1 MKINEFYK
9 MIQKKPIILDG
20 ATGSNLQKAGMK
32 PGVCPEEWILE
43 NEDKLI
49 ALQKA
54 FVEAGT
60 NILYAPTFSGNRIKL
75 EEYGLSERAE
85 EINKRLVALSKKA
98 AGNKALVAGDM
109 TMTGIALEPVG
120 PMKLETLIDIYKE
133 QARYL
138 VEAGVDLFVVETM
151 MSLAETRAAVIAIK
165 EVCDLPGNCIS
176 YISGGRKNIIWY
188 RSGNSSCCF
197 TEYWCRCYWSELFYR
212 SKRND
217 SGYP

>member
-1 MKINEFYK
+1 MCDRKN
-9 MIQKKPIILDG
+9 G
-20 ATGSNLQKAGMK
+20 
-32 PGVCPEEWILE
+32 LE

-138 VEAGVDLFVVETM
+138 VELG
-151 MSLAETRAAVIAIK
+151 
-165 EVCDLPGNCIS
+165 
-176 YISGGRKNIIWY
+176 
-188 RSGNSSCCF
+188 
-197 TEYWCRCYWSELFYR
+197 
-212 SKRND
+212 
-217 SGYP
+217 

>member
-1 MKINEFYK
+1 
-9 MIQKKPIILDG
+9 MIQQKPIILDG

-98 AGNKALVAGDM
+98 AGNKAVA
-109 TMTGIALEPVG
+109 
-120 PMKLETLIDIYKE
+120 
-133 QARYL
+133 
-138 VEAGVDLFVVETM
+138 
-151 MSLAETRAAVIAIK
+151 
-165 EVCDLPGNCIS
+165 IS
-176 YISGGRKNIIWY
+176 QK
-188 RSGNSSCCF
+188 
-197 TEYWCRCYWSELFYR
+197 
-212 SKRND
+212 KRRL
-217 SGYP
+217 

>member
-1 MKINEFYK
+1 MKINELYK
-9 MIQKKPIILDG
+9 MIQQKPIILDG

-49 ALQKA
+49 TLQKA

-75 EEYGLSERAE
+75 EEYGLSERAD
-85 EINKRLVALSKKA
+85 EINKRRVALSKKA

-109 TMTGIALEPVG
+109 AMTGIALEPVG

-165 EVCDLPGNCIS
+165 EVCDLPVFHFVPFM
-176 YISGGRKNIIWY
+176 RKE
-188 RSGNSSCCF
+188 G
-197 TEYWCRCYWSELFYR
+197 
-212 SKRND
+212 K
-217 SGYP
+217 

>member
-60 NILYAPTFSGNRIKL
+60 NILYAPTFR
-75 EEYGLSERAE
+75 ET
-85 EINKRLVALSKKA
+85 ALSWKNMVFQNALKK
-98 AGNKALVAGDM
+98 
-109 TMTGIALEPVG
+109 
-120 PMKLETLIDIYKE
+120 
-133 QARYL
+133 
-138 VEAGVDLFVVETM
+138 
-151 MSLAETRAAVIAIK
+151 
-165 EVCDLPGNCIS
+165 
-176 YISGGRKNIIWY
+176 
-188 RSGNSSCCF
+188 
-197 TEYWCRCYWSELFYR
+197 
-212 SKRND
+212 
-217 SGYP
+217 

>member
-60 NILYAPTFSGNRIKL
+60 NILYAPQSL
-75 EEYGLSERAE
+75 WHRA
-85 EINKRLVALSKKA
+85 RHATACTSA
-98 AGNKALVAGDM
+98 A
-109 TMTGIALEPVG
+109 
-120 PMKLETLIDIYKE
+120 
-133 QARYL
+133 
-138 VEAGVDLFVVETM
+138 
-151 MSLAETRAAVIAIK
+151 
-165 EVCDLPGNCIS
+165 
-176 YISGGRKNIIWY
+176 
-188 RSGNSSCCF
+188 
-197 TEYWCRCYWSELFYR
+197 
-212 SKRND
+212 
-217 SGYP
+217 